1 MDKVPKLCQQ
11 HSPPSGQ
18 VVGVL
23 KEQAAPPV
31 VQGRRHL
38 TSHVAIPAAYKSGV
52 TIFMRSDNPHL
63 PTLMQ
68 AEDLPLLE

>member
-1 MDKVPKLCQQ
+1 M
-11 HSPPSGQ
+11 
-18 VVGVL
+18 GVL